1 MDKLTLSH
9 SAIICFLNNQIQ
21 FKKRYIARVYDD
33 AKTPAMVVG
42 SAIHKMIEKKLSGE
56 PTSDAIKA
64 GLEEIDKVSDY
75 EIDYAKTGS
84 REEMLE
90 QYNKLSITVINEL
103 PNYNNILA
111 IEDKIECD
119 LTILGKRIPMKG
131 YIDLILD
138 HGDWLEVVDFKS
150 VKSYS
155 DEGTE
160 NYKYLIQAWIYTQ
173 LVEFKYNKP
182 VNRFVF
188 SEIKKST
195 NRNKERQ
202 IQNYVLDRQGIIE
215 ANDVIGRTIKNVS
228 DYIDNPNAIYFPNPS
243 DMLNGNRSMEVVAQM
258 DGISVRTIHRTERK
272 EKFSAI
278 NVDTDLMDE
287 SAADTDRIKNKLVEF
302 GIGGEIID
310 KIESNQVI
318 TYILKP
324 SRGVKMSKIAG
335 LEDDIAIALGSE
347 AIRIIAPIYGTT
359 TVGIEVPKK
368 QEFPVFTGSLTGTQ
382 VAIGVDTMG
391 NTVIDDVAKMPHM
404 LIGGQTGSGK
414 SVFAKNIIRSL
425 IADKSNDITIID
437 QKMVE
442 MIEFADDCN
451 VITEQEDAM
460 NAVLLLVSEMQKR
473 YKKFMDKRA
482 VDIDSYNAQGGR
494 LNRKILMI
502 DEYADLV
509 MSLDKETRQNL
520 ETGLSRVLQKGRAAG
535 IHVIIATQRP
545 SADIVAPIIKA
556 NCPVKVCMRVA
567 TARNSEIILDSSGG
581 ERLLGKGDMLYL
593 GTGMIN
599 PVRLQGF
606 APIA

>member
-64 GLEEIDKVSDY
+64 GLDVIDGVSDY

-103 PNYNNILA
+103 PNYSNILV

-155 DEGTE
+155 DENTE

-173 LVEFKYNKP
+173 LIEFKYNKP

-188 SEIKKST
+188 SEIKKSM
-195 NRNKERQ
+195 NRDKERQ

-215 ANDVIGRTIKNVS
+215 ANDVIGRTIKNIS
-228 DYIDNPNAIYFPNPS
+228 DYIDNPNAVYFPNPS
-243 DMLNGNRSMEVVAQM
+243 DILNGNRSMEVVAQM

-287 SAADTDRIKNKLVEF
+287 SAVDTDRIKNKLVEF

-310 KIESNQVI
+310 KIESNQVV

-368 QEFPVFTGSLTGTQ
+368 QEFPVFSGKITGTQ

-391 NTVIDDVAKMPHM
+391 NTVIDDIAKMPHM

-425 IADKSNDITIID
+425 IADKNNDITIID

-442 MIEFADDCN
+442 MIEFANDCN

-473 YKKFMDKRA
+473 YKKFMTKRA

-494 LNRKILMI
+494 LDRKILMI